1 MIIYYLIPL
10 PGTLRALKI
19 INMNNPNSKDLI
31 YLDRNEYSYEISPDV
46 AKVLKDFNPQELCT
60 YTRCFQNGIK
70 SELSQYIGDMY
81 GVAEQNVVLGY
92 GGEDILKGVIHCFLS
107 QGHQQRKMLIP
118 TFSWW
123 YYKSIAEEVNGMTIM
138 YPLYE
143 DGYAFKYNIPEIKKI
158 AAQENP
164 DLVLLAS
171 PNNPTGNSLSLD
183 EMKDI
188 ISSLSKDTIVV
199 IDEAY
204 TSFANKDITYISQ
217 LITEFPNLLII
228 RTFSKFYGLPGL
240 RLGYGFMGEGLKKFT
255 NFSTMYLGYNKLT
268 EQLGIAA
275 LKATAYYDKNASK
288 MQNDKELYK
297 NGLNPIEGFKVYNSD
312 ANFVLV
318 KYPTE
323 LKESLQSEFKKEN
336 IVVKFMNEEG
346 LRTHMRITLGTTPIN
361 ERVVDIIRR
370 VALKK

>member
-1 MIIYYLIPL
+1 MLR
-10 PGTLRALKI
+10 TLRVLKFT
-19 INMNNPNSKDLI
+19 NMNNPNTNDLI

-81 GVAEQNVVLGY
+81 RVAEQNVVLGY

-143 DGYAFKYNIPEIKKI
+143 DGYDFKYNIPEIKKI

-188 ISSLSKDTIVV
+188 ISSLSKDTIIV

-204 TSFANKDITYISQ
+204 TSFANKDITYISR

-275 LKATAYYDKNASK
+275 LKSTAYYDKNAAR
-288 MQNDKELYK
+288 MQSDKELYK

-323 LKESLQSEFKKEN
+323 LKEQLQAEFKKEN

-346 LRTHMRITLGTTPIN
+346 LRTHMRITLGTTAIN

-370 VALKK
+370 VALNK

>member
-1 MIIYYLIPL
+1 MS
-10 PGTLRALKI
+10 
-19 INMNNPNSKDLI
+19 NSNTKGLI
-31 YLDRNEYSYEISPDV
+31 YLDRNEYSYEISPEV
-46 AKVLKDFNPQELCT
+46 ANVLKNFDPQDLCT

-70 SELSQYIGDMY
+70 SELSQYIADMY
-81 GVAEQNVVLGY
+81 GVNETNVVLGY

-123 YYKSIAEEVNGMTIM
+123 YYKSIAEEVNGKTIM

-143 DGYAFKYNIPEIKKI
+143 DGYEFKYNIPEIKKI
-158 AAQENP
+158 AEAENP

-171 PNNPTGNSLSLD
+171 PNNPTGNSLTVD
-183 EMKDI
+183 EMRDI

-204 TSFANKDITYISQ
+204 TSFANKDITYIAK
-217 LITEFPNLLII
+217 LTAEFPNLLII

-240 RLGYGFMGEGLKKFT
+240 RLGYGFMGEGLKRFT
-255 NFSTMYLGYNKLT
+255 NFSTMYLGYNKLS

-275 LKATAYYDKNASK
+275 LKATPYYNGNAEK
-288 MQNDKELYK
+288 MQADKELYK
-297 NGLNPIEGFKVYNSD
+297 DGLNLIEGFKVYNSD

-318 KYPTE
+318 KYPIE
-323 LKESLQSEFKKEN
+323 IKEALQEEFKKEN

-346 LRTHMRITLGTTPIN
+346 LQTHMRITLGTTLIN
-361 ERVVDIIRR
+361 KRVIDIIRR
-370 VALKK
+370 VALNK

>member
-1 MIIYYLIPL
+1 
-10 PGTLRALKI
+10 
-19 INMNNPNSKDLI
+19 MNNSKSTDLI

-46 AKVLKDFNPQELCT
+46 AQVLKDFNPQDLCT

-70 SELSQYIGDMY
+70 SELSQYIADMY
-81 GVAEQNVVLGY
+81 GVAESNVVLGY

-123 YYKSIAEEVNGMTIM
+123 YYKSIAEEVNGMTIT

-143 DGYAFKYNIPEIKKI
+143 DGYEFKYNIPEIKKI
-158 AAQENP
+158 AAIEKP

-171 PNNPTGNSLSLD
+171 PNNPTGNSLTVD
-183 EMKDI
+183 EMRDI
-188 ISSLSKDTIVV
+188 ISSLDKNSIIV

-204 TSFANKDITYISQ
+204 TSFANKDITYIAR
-217 LITEFPNLLII
+217 LTAEFPNLLII

-255 NFSTMYLGYNKLT
+255 KFSTMYLGYNKLS
-268 EQLGIAA
+268 EILGIAA
-275 LKATAYYDKNASK
+275 LKATPYYDKNAAQ
-288 MQNDKELYK
+288 MQADKQLYK
-297 NGLNPIEGFKVYNSD
+297 DGLNQIEGFKVYKSD

-318 KYPTE
+318 KYPIAI
-323 LKESLQSEFKKEN
+323 KESLQEEFKKEN

-346 LRTHMRITLGTTPIN
+346 LQTHMRITLGTNSIN
-361 ERVVDIIRR
+361 KRVIDIIRK
-370 VALKK
+370 VALNK